1 MHARK
6 QEAAQP
12 RDDLPSPRGGER
24 KIAGAGP
31 LAHVPQPRMRVV
43 SKGWNYREE
52 LQTVE
57 QVRARLGDA
66 GR

>member
-6 QEAAQP
+6 QEAVKP
-12 RDDLPSPRGGER
+12 RDDRPSPPRAEGR
-24 KIAGAGP
+24 KIVAGGP
-31 LAHVPQPRMRVV
+31 LAHVPPPKMRVV

-57 QVRARLGDA
+57 QVRARLA
-66 GR
+66 ER

>member
-1 MHARK
+1 MHAMKR
-6 QEAAQP
+6 EAAKP
-12 RDDLPSPRGGER
+12 RDDLPSPREGEPA
-24 KIAGAGP
+24 IAGAGP

-57 QVRARLGDA
+57 QVRARLGD
-66 GR
+66 GRR